1 VARIPTS
8 PASIQGEQQAARGQ
22 AMFASDAA
30 VDDWTAHAP
39 AEVIV
44 CRERGRHLYAP
55 TRGISFSAITPEGWY
70 VRRVPCEACR
80 IRTEDDE
87 PWPAPA
93 TGMPR
98 VVRVELW
105 DVKHHR
111 DKITRCSLVKAQP
124 EYLDQ
129 AYLGAPGHGRMKPRQ
144 IRASSATAEL
154 AGQSVTTLRKVIKE
168 AERTAEIERRNRLA
182 ALEVAQLSIVSDAG

>member
-1 VARIPTS
+1 MWAD
-8 PASIQGEQQAARGQ
+8 
-22 AMFASDAA
+22 DAA
-30 VDDWTAHAP
+30 VDAWTAEAP
-39 AEVIV
+39 PEVV
-44 CRERGRHLYAP
+44 TCRERGRHLYAP
-55 TRGISFSAITPEGWY
+55 TRGLNFSTITPEGWY

-80 IRTEDDE
+80 IREPDDA

-111 DKITRCSLVKAQP
+111 DKITRCTLVKAQP

-129 AYLGAPGHGRMKPRQ
+129 AYLGKPGFGRMRPRQ
-144 IRASSATAEL
+144 IRGASATAEL
-154 AGQSVTTLRKVIKE
+154 AGQSVTQLRRAIKE
-168 AERTAEIERRNRLA
+168 AEREAELQRRNRLA
-182 ALEVAQLSIVSDAG
+182 TLESAQLTAVPDAG